1 MGKTLESL
9 FVSEFKREIANVGYK
24 DIYKIPLPQVAET
37 WGVSGTEV
45 YAVKGIEVHY
55 YEVLNKTL
63 VKRVP
68 RGYEAKRRI
77 IDKAARGFAKNP
89 DGTYQYEDF
98 PKTANSVVVISD
110 LQNNLPYSEYKKKV
124 SKEGYGYVDF
134 VEKQGRIEYLY
145 VLPKSVLYKVNQ
157 TALALSV
164 KNMKNFSGC
173 GYVTWRQ
180 GVIFLHV
187 IPYNPNARY
196 EGTKILKT
204 GYSLDYNKEIKELVS
219 FWTQQGIIPNLQL
232 CALEDGSNIA
242 LKQTS
247 VGYETYI
254 PVDTL
259 ALSDKEV
266 YGAEGITDNDSTK
279 G

>member
-266 YGAEGITDNDSTK
+266 YGAEGIIDNDSTK